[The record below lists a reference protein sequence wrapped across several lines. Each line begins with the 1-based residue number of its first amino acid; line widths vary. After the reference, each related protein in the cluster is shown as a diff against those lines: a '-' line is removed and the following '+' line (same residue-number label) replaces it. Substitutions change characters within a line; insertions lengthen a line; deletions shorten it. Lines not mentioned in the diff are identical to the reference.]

1 MLDAIGLG
9 ELVQTVDD
17 FDGQFAVGWVGDVLF
32 LHCGVDVDGVFQCG
46 FAEQSHTALKQLVHA
61 FCTNAFPEI
70 YQFTAVA
77 RQLAAKLCESAKGLV
92 VRVALELQHHCFVTK
107 AFQLLEDQQS
117 HHQPY
122 GLGRPSQS
130 LAIMLGEGPIQLRP
144 RNHAGKAEQRIIGIE
159 LLQQV
164 SAE

>member
-1 MLDAIGLG
+1 MDAIGLG

-70 YQFTAVA
+70 HQFTAVA
-77 RQLAAKLCESAKGLV
+77 RQLAAKLCESAKSPV
-92 VRVALELQHHCFVTK
+92 VRVALELQHHRFVTK
-107 AFQLLEDQQS
+107 AFQLLEDS
-117 HHQPY
+117 TVP
-122 GLGRPSQS
+122 PST
-130 LAIMLGEGPIQLRP
+130 
-144 RNHAGKAEQRIIGIE
+144 
-159 LLQQV
+159 V
-164 SAE
+164 